1 MSSKGT
7 KSPGGQATQ
16 IPTNKVFCSTV
27 RLKQLKLCGM
37 IQTTEIISFTD
48 QRSRKRM
55 PINPPILL

>member
-48 QRSRKRM
+48 QRSRK
-55 PINPPILL
+55 